1 MRKKWNITG
10 GIGTLLAASAIAIT
24 APQAANAAVV
34 FQSIADLTNTS
45 QITSPWCSSCSGN
58 YRIFDQFTLGAS
70 STITGFSVSLFE
82 DSPYWPTAVN
92 FSVWTIDGSNLPG
105 GQLFSQTISAAD
117 FTANSIGSS
126 VVIAETD
133 DVTGLTLGAG
143 SYYVSFY
150 NTGDLAVWGYT
161 GGGGNLYQQG
171 NQFHRGT
178 SAGFTLTDGAAQVPE
193 PTSLTLL
200 GLGLAGLGAL
210 RRRKA

>member
-10 GIGTLLAASAIAIT
+10 GIGTLLAASAIAVA

-34 FQSIADLTNTS
+34 FQSIADLTDTS
-45 QITSPWCSSCSGN
+45 QLTLPWCSSCSGS

-70 STITGFSVSLFE
+70 STITGFSVSLYDE
-82 DSPYWPTAVN
+82 SPYWPTAVN

-105 GQLFSQTISAAD
+105 AQLFSQTIAAAD
-117 FTANSIGSS
+117 FTASSIGSD

-150 NTGDLAVWGYT
+150 NAQNLAVWGYS

-171 NQFHRGT
+171 VQFYEGT
-178 SAGFTLTDGAAQVPE
+178 SAGFTLEDGAAQVPE
-193 PTSLTLL
+193 PTSLALM
-200 GLGLAGLGAL
+200 GLALAGLGAL
-210 RRRKA
+210 RRGKA